1 MPDYCLDA
9 LIFDPNAD
17 PNGEPNVKPNV
28 EPMTLNLT
36 LNLTLRTLHFGSRYF
51 APPVSNL

>member
-9 LIFDPNAD
+9 LISDPNAD
-17 PNGEPNVKPNV
+17 PNVKPNV

-36 LNLTLRTLHFGSRYF
+36 LRTLHFGSRYF
-51 APPVSNL
+51 TPPVSNL

>member
-1 MPDYCLDA
+1 MMPDYCLDA

-36 LNLTLRTLHFGSRYF
+36 LRTLHFGSRYF